1 MCFRVSLNVSDFA
14 NACLMPTCDVTQ
26 CKMNFITVKS
36 TALLSKFFGE
46 TEATLRRLFQ
56 KARDAAPCVLFFDE
70 FDAIAHNR
78 YLRTNGEKIG
88 YVRDMQVFTTACC

>member
-1 MCFRVSLNVSDFA
+1 MKQQVMIALTRLYIYN
-14 NACLMPTCDVTQ
+14 LLLLLQ

-36 TALLSKFFGE
+36 TAILSKFFGE

-78 YLRTNGEKIG
+78 YR
-88 YVRDMQVFTTACC
+88 

>member
-1 MCFRVSLNVSDFA
+1 
-14 NACLMPTCDVTQ
+14 
-26 CKMNFITVKS
+26 MNFITVKS

-78 YLRTNGEKIG
+78 YCVVT
-88 YVRDMQVFTTACC
+88 RDAHASWIMMMYLMSHSVQILCMPN